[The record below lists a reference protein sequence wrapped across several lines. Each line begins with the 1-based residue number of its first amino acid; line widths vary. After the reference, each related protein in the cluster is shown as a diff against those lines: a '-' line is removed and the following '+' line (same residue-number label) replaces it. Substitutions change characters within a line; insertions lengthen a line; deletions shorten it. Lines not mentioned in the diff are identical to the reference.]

1 MYVAFSSSASGSEDL
16 SARPVVAVFVD
27 AVDAHVQCPG
37 PLRVFYTTD
46 LVARILACAPR
57 VHLGGL
63 AVVCRSAH
71 PLREFVLL
79 GSGS

>member
-46 LVARILACAPR
+46 LVARAPR